1 MAIAKC
7 PECQQEVSVPSASAQ
22 ARVQCPLCDAE
33 YELSVFKDLL
43 PPELKVLSDPREQDD
58 SEFQMAPVSEEASN
72 HAAFAFDEEAAPSRP
87 VSDRAVLTRSSGG
100 SPLKTILQVFLGGA
114 LALPLAQL
122 VLWHVPE
129 EPRDPVGLGERIYA
143 EASLSFLQSIV
154 PESLNKNFS
163 GEENKG
169 LEAAEEDEHRP
180 LTNPLQPNTGFNVGP
195 MDEVPLGGGANSGNP
210 FVGDGETGNSQNPT
224 IDEIA
229 AQLKPTGPAP
239 LSPTEY
245 IRDSFVFQ
253 TVVIDNMFEQA
264 QASLK
269 QWDDLEEDASDNL
282 RRVESKELFLS
293 LGQLASGI
301 TYQDPDMNESFD
313 GASRAYSFFQELSA
327 RSEIMT
333 LINNEFEK
341 GLQTRLSPREG
352 VLFTARSVGEQD
364 SISGYQR
371 LTLKLDGA
379 QVELPLLY
387 SPEIAKP
394 IQDDV
399 SSLVLGSLIRR
410 PRRDVKNYLGTEELV
425 IIFGAVVPLAD
436 MPQPDTPQADTPQ

>member
-1 MAIAKC
+1 M
-7 PECQQEVSVPSASAQ
+7 
-22 ARVQCPLCDAE
+22 
-33 YELSVFKDLL
+33 
-43 PPELKVLSDPREQDD
+43 
-58 SEFQMAPVSEEASN
+58 
-72 HAAFAFDEEAAPSRP
+72 
-87 VSDRAVLTRSSGG
+87 
-100 SPLKTILQVFLGGA
+100 
-114 LALPLAQL
+114 ALPVAQL

-129 EPRDPVGLGERIYA
+129 EPRDPIGIGEKIYA
-143 EASLSFLQSIV
+143 ESSLRFLQSIV
-154 PESLNKNFS
+154 PESLNKNGS
-163 GEENKG
+163 GEDGKG
-169 LEAAEEDEHRP
+169 VEAAEEDEHRP

-195 MDEVPLGGGANSGNP
+195 MDEVQLGSGLDSGNP
-210 FVGDGETGNSQNPT
+210 FGSEVQTGDSQNPT

-229 AQLKPTGPAP
+229 AQPKPTGPAP
-239 LSPTEY
+239 LSPTDY
-245 IRDSFVFQ
+245 IRESFVFQ

-282 RRVESKELFLS
+282 RQVESKELFLS

-313 GASRAYSFFQELSA
+313 GASRAYLFFQELSA

-352 VLFTARSVGEQD
+352 VLFTARSVGEQE

-371 LTLKLDGA
+371 LTVKLDGA

-394 IQDDV
+394 IQDDA

-425 IIFGAVVPLAD
+425 IIFGAAVPLA
-436 MPQPDTPQADTPQ
+436 DTPQADTPQ